1 MTSLPVGIRLGQELL
16 IVNIWSGLMIF
27 NLEDYHYEVLK
38 LDELGIKPI
47 MMSFYI
53 EEFREKSL
61 IVHGVLQ

>member
-1 MTSLPVGIRLGQELL
+1 MVRIDDFPFGGVP
-16 IVNIWSGLMIF
+16 
-27 NLEDYHYEVLK
+27 EDDHNEVIK